1 MKPGR
6 DPSQRWGMGAF
17 ADSIAGRDRV
27 ADAGVTESERLY
39 ALFTHLSLLVV
50 HITGIPVVPALILWL
65 IRKDRSAFI
74 DDHGREAV
82 NFQISLTIYTL
93 AIIPLALLSCGV
105 AAVLYIPVY
114 ILAIYGMIVASI
126 AAHKGQFYRY
136 PMCVRLLR

>member
-1 MKPGR
+1 
-6 DPSQRWGMGAF
+6 MGAF